1 AVRDLVPEC
10 GLAEAALDDLPQGDR
25 VAQPVDPRP
34 EGDVV
39 EDRLR
44 ERVRLLEDH
53 ADATAQHHRI
63 DVRTIEVVTVD
74 GDAARDAGAGNAVVH
89 PVETTQEGRLSAAGR
104 ADEGRHAGLRDVERD
119 GAEGVD
125 GAVVD
130 VQVADG
136 DLDRRI
142 ERGRRGGRGFHGSW
156 RGCHSGRPQDALPSA
171 MPRRNTSRAKTLA
184 PRTSV
189 R

>member
-10 GLAEAALDDLPQGDR
+10 GLAEDALDDLPQGDR

-44 ERVRLLEDH
+44 ERVRLLEHH

-63 DVRTIEVVTVD
+63 HVRAIEVVTVD
-74 GDAARDAGAGNAVVH
+74 GDAARDAGAGYAVVH
-89 PVETTQEGRLSAAGR
+89 PVETAKEGRLSAAGR
-104 ADEGRHAGLRDVERD
+104 ADEGRHPGLRDVERD
-119 GAEGVD
+119 GAEGVG

-130 VQVADG
+130 VQVPDG

-142 ERGRRGGRGFHGSW
+142 ERARRGGARVRGTGRGS
-156 RGCHSGRPQDALPSA
+156 RCGRVP
-171 MPRRNTSRAKTLA
+171 
-184 PRTSV
+184 
-189 R
+189 